1 MLKQKTLEKIMKK
14 NIISKLVRVGQFL
27 RLLDGQNN
35 ISISNLVVIL
45 MMGKILVTPAL
56 SMADIAA
63 ALAALLP
70 YSLKKIQGK
79 DL

>member
-1 MLKQKTLEKIMKK
+1 MKK
-14 NIISKLVRVGQFL
+14 ENIIKKLVRVGQFL

-35 ISISNLVVIL
+35 LSISNLVVIL

-70 YSLKKIQGK
+70 YSIKKIQGK

>member
-1 MLKQKTLEKIMKK
+1 MKK
-14 NIISKLVRVGQFL
+14 NIINKLTRAGQFL

-35 ISISNLVVIL
+35 LSISNLVVIL

>member
-1 MLKQKTLEKIMKK
+1 MDKQ
-14 NIISKLVRVGQFL
+14 NIIKKLVRVGHFT

-35 ISISNLVVIL
+35 LSISNIVVIL
-45 MMGKILVTPAL
+45 MMCKVMVTPAL

-63 ALAALLP
+63 AITALLP
-70 YSLKKIQGK
+70 YSLKKIKGK

>member
-1 MLKQKTLEKIMKK
+1 MRRLI
-14 NIISKLVRVGQFL
+14 RVGQFF

-35 ISISNLVVIL
+35 LSISNLVVIL
-45 MMGKILVTPAL
+45 MMSKILVTPAL

-63 ALAALLP
+63 AVTALLP
-70 YSLKKIQGK
+70 YTIKKIKGK

>member
-1 MLKQKTLEKIMKK
+1 MKK
-14 NIISKLVRVGQFL
+14 SIISKLIRVGQFL

-35 ISISNLVVIL
+35 LSISNLVVML

-63 ALAALLP
+63 AVTALLP

>member
-1 MLKQKTLEKIMKK
+1 MKEKIIKK
-14 NIISKLVRVGQFL
+14 LIRVGQFV

-35 ISISNLVVIL
+35 LSISNLVVIL

-70 YSLKKIQGK
+70 YSIKKIKGEE
-79 DL
+79 L

>member
-1 MLKQKTLEKIMKK
+1 MNKS
-14 NIISKLVRVGQFL
+14 NIVNKLIRVGQFL

-35 ISISNLVVIL
+35 LSISNLVVIL

-56 SMADIAA
+56 SMTDIAA
-63 ALAALLP
+63 AVTALLP

>member
-1 MLKQKTLEKIMKK
+1 MKK

-70 YSLKKIQGK
+70 YSLKKIQGR